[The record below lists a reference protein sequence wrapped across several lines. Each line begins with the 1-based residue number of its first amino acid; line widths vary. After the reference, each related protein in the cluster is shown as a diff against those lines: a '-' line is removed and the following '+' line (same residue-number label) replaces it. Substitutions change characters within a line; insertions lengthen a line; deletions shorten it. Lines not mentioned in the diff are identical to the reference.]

1 MTAWENVIQEEL
13 SDRPDSKTF
22 QQVAVGRSPLFPA
35 VITHGMNPRPGGLH
49 QGHLTGGCSPS
60 GQEGEGGGG
69 AWGRGGDQAISGGS
83 FHPVPS
89 RLAAPVPG

>member
-22 QQVAVGRSPLFPA
+22 QQVAVGRTPFFPA
-35 VITHGMNPRPGGLH
+35 VFTPGMTPPPGGLH
-49 QGHLTGGCSPS
+49 RGHLPGGPPPR
-60 GQEGEGGGG
+60 GRGGGGGRG
-69 AWGRGGDQAISGGS
+69 AWGRGGDQATSGGS

>member
-35 VITHGMNPRPGGLH
+35 VITHGMNSPPGGLH
-49 QGHLTGGCSPS
+49 QGHLTGGVPPR
-60 GQEGEGGGG
+60 GRK
-69 AWGRGGDQAISGGS
+69 GRGAAGRGAGVETRRFLEG
-83 FHPVPS
+83 PS
-89 RLAAPVPG
+89 TRFP